1 MVQKIGVFILVTFAI
16 IALVREPD
24 AVAAFINA
32 IGAALQT
39 ILATLAQLFDLMLV
53 GDFVSLHSAVEQ
65 GVDPGPVPTIAE
77 IEARISRA

>member
-1 MVQKIGVFILVTFAI
+1 MVQKIGVVILVTFAI

-39 ILATLAQLFDLMLV
+39 ILATLAQLFQSV
-53 GDFVSLHSAVEQ
+53 Q
-65 GVDPGPVPTIAE
+65 
-77 IEARISRA
+77 

>member
-32 IGAALQT
+32 IGSALQT
-39 ILATLAQLFDLMLV
+39 ILATLAQLFQSV
-53 GDFVSLHSAVEQ
+53 Q
-65 GVDPGPVPTIAE
+65 
-77 IEARISRA
+77 